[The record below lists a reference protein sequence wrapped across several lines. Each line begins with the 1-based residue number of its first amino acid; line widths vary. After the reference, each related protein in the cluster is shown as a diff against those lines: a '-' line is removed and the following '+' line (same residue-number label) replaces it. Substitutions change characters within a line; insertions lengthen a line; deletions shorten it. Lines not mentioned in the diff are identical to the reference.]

1 MKESGIHDYTFK
13 HYEQK
18 KDIHAECGIKEEG
31 SIIKIANVISAFIIF
46 MAGFAFFV
54 ALFLFE
60 ICNQSSPNL
69 KHKLSKD
76 NRCLSRLSWIS

>member
-1 MKESGIHDYTFK
+1 MKESGIHDNTFK

-18 KDIHAECGIKEEG
+18 KDVHGECGRKEGG

-46 MAGFAFFV
+46 MAGFAFSV

-60 ICNQSSPNL
+60 ICNQS
-69 KHKLSKD
+69 
-76 NRCLSRLSWIS
+76 